1 MNDKDSLKEDLKNKI
16 NELKVLLDNLGNDL
30 SEKKESFEESNEL
43 IEVLENYRL
52 QILKLSDSDLNE
64 EE

>member
-1 MNDKDSLKEDLKNKI
+1 MNDKDNLKVDLENKI
-16 NELKVLLDNLGNDL
+16 NELEVLLDKLGNDL

-52 QILKLSDSDLNE
+52 QILKLSDLDLNE

>member
-1 MNDKDSLKEDLKNKI
+1 MNDKDNLKVDLENKI
-16 NELKVLLDNLGNDL
+16 NELKVLLDKLGNDL

-52 QILKLSDSDLNE
+52 QILKLSDLDLIE

>member
-1 MNDKDSLKEDLKNKI
+1 MNDKDNLKIDLDNKI

-52 QILKLSDSDLNE
+52 QILKFSDSDLNE

>member
-1 MNDKDSLKEDLKNKI
+1 MNDKDNLKVDLENKI
-16 NELKVLLDNLGNDL
+16 NELKVLLDKLGNDL

-52 QILKLSDSDLNE
+52 QILKLSDLDLNE